1 MFSKAVLPILGA
13 IASTVVA
20 NPIQRA
26 VAEAAANAP
35 QVVFSPA
42 GPMSGGNGKI
52 STEHED
58 LTLLQEDSFYWTH
71 DDEGKFLNTNPPPR
85 HCT

>member
-1 MFSKAVLPILGA
+1 MFFKAALPILGA
-13 IASTVVA
+13 IAGTVFA

-42 GPMSGGNGKI
+42 GPLTGGNGKI
-52 STEHED
+52 STDHED

-71 DDEGKFLNTNPPPR
+71 NDEGKFLPFPPR
-85 HCT
+85 S